1 MNHQERQA
9 IEQKAVCQAGMLTA
23 ASARLARHPFVDDWP
38 DEDTD
43 RLLGLFDS
51 LPCPALKSDG
61 SCSVYAFRPLVCRSM
76 GIPSEVDGVVH
87 GACAVQTSVP
97 LVRLSQSL
105 RREETCL
112 VEAEADALALLRQ
125 GEGAQ
130 GEELLLPYAFLPDDA
145 ADGLIRQAT

>member
-1 MNHQERQA
+1 
-9 IEQKAVCQAGMLTA
+9 
-23 ASARLARHPFVDDWP
+23 
-38 DEDTD
+38 
-43 RLLGLFDS
+43 
-51 LPCPALKSDG
+51 
-61 SCSVYAFRPLVCRSM
+61 M